1 MEKKPAT
8 APKITAAKPQ
18 PGTEAAPSPAPQAA
32 VDTKQER
39 KVRPMEAPR
48 FRAIEYMRSEY
59 LCTAFEDTT
68 PQDLLE
74 PSYWAHM
81 SAQFKPRDRIE
92 AWANDGT
99 WMAEYVVLEAGRNWA
114 KLHLLTVYHLTTSD
128 QAMTK
133 ADQMTPYSIE
143 WKGPHG
149 KWTVIRKSDLQTMSE
164 GHETL
169 QAATDWITN
178 RMKAEK

>member
-1 MEKKPAT
+1 MEKKPTA
-8 APKITAAKPQ
+8 APKITAVAPQ
-18 PGTEAAPSPAPQAA
+18 TAETPQAPAPEA
-32 VDTKQER
+32 TKQER

-48 FRAIEYMRSEY
+48 FRAIEYMRAEY
-59 LCTAFEDTT
+59 LCTAFADTT

-74 PSYWAHM
+74 PAYWAHM

-92 AWANDGT
+92 AWADDGT

-128 QAMTK
+128 QSLTK
-133 ADQMTPYSIE
+133 ADQMTPYSVE
-143 WKGPHG
+143 HKGPHG
-149 KWTVIRKSDLQTMSE
+149 KWTVIRKSDREVMSE
-164 GHETL
+164 GHETI
-169 QAATDWITN
+169 QGATDWITN